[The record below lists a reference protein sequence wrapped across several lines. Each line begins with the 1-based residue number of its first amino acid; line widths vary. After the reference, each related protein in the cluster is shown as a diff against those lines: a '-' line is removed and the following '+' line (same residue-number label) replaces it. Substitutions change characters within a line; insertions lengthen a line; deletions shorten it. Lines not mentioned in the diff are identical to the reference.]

1 MTASAT
7 SSAITL
13 LMPTVDASTPAS
25 SSVAD
30 AAPGAGGEAFHQ
42 IFAQVADVARAGV
55 SLLSPTAPPS
65 VSAEPAA
72 MKDGSVLP
80 PTGLLLPP
88 LTAETVKTT
97 EADDDISQQLDDE
110 ENATDSAASGVL
122 LLGLPIAAPVQAVES
137 AKAGEGGLASSATPQ
152 AMIAAARAATNGTA
166 ESSTGETTAEI
177 ESTAPAEGKSVDRV
191 LLGHGSNSEGGAS
204 THAGLQEMRINAAA
218 DPATGKSGNAD
229 FEALVKQL
237 DSAET
242 TTSGDAAAPASGV
255 DSSRLV
261 TNTTRTHAQ
270 GQTPATATVSVPIGA
285 DGWSDAVTDK
295 VMWFSASKIA
305 SAEIHLNPPDLGPLQ
320 VRISTQQDQTTV
332 TFSSQHA
339 AVREVLDQNLPR
351 LREMLGNQGLQLA
364 DAGVGNQDGARQQNA
379 RGHGEGQSQ
388 QGARDVFGTEP
399 DAQPVAVT
407 SVVAGRIARSAI
419 DAYA

>member
-191 LLGHGSNSEGGAS
+191 LLGRGSNSEGGAS

-237 DSAET
+237 DSAQ
-242 TTSGDAAAPASGV
+242 TTSGDAAEPASVV

-270 GQTPATATVSVPIGA
+270 GQAPATATVSVPVGA

-295 VMWFSASKIA
+295 VMWFSA
-305 SAEIHLNPPDLGPLQ
+305 
-320 VRISTQQDQTTV
+320 
-332 TFSSQHA
+332 
-339 AVREVLDQNLPR
+339 
-351 LREMLGNQGLQLA
+351 
-364 DAGVGNQDGARQQNA
+364 
-379 RGHGEGQSQ
+379 
-388 QGARDVFGTEP
+388 
-399 DAQPVAVT
+399 
-407 SVVAGRIARSAI
+407 
-419 DAYA
+419 